1 MKTIIDIIK
10 EDNSEKEFYSKKA
23 KKILENVFDIL
34 NGNTNYVEHDF
45 FINNFDLEF
54 DGDCINIYKS
64 EHENEDKPIYKI
76 SIK

>member
-1 MKTIIDIIK
+1 M
-10 EDNSEKEFYSKKA
+10 KA

-54 DGDCINIYKS
+54 DGDGDCINIYKL